1 MAPKRKPAGRPSG
14 VSRGKPEKL
23 VAKPDDRPDDK
34 PVSKPVGR
42 PVNRLAG
49 RSVGRPVGRP
59 SHPVVDSEGT
69 TDVFKLAVMELKEN
83 GKIDKRVIEN
93 TSMDWRAEKALL
105 KEKLEKLDLQP
116 SYIPR
121 SGEIVLWAPSI
132 NDELHW
138 NSATQ
143 CVETYSAQE
152 DRWLGPPAWRA
163 GVIGQ
168 DPEEEIVLQDLVE
181 TAPKAWDVN
190 YSGFRIETFPDPLSD
205 DKSYSLH
212 YKYVPLKCI
221 KPFNAFELFLQGIPR
236 EQFHSSIEYALTV
249 MSSYTLLDKYH
260 IKGTWPHASIFCR
273 GIFIGAE
280 LLIIG
285 DAVRIKPKGYDPASP
300 QKAAVTDV
308 MVIDEIRLELRNCDH
323 NVKSKQL
330 AENYKII
337 IRGKIYTTNFAH
349 AHMEYDSNKRPFQAL
364 SPQEVTNTFQYVDM
378 AGYGDWY
385 RLHAGKV
392 ASVSQDM
399 VIGRCHEP
407 DAMRLLYGSPSSSI
421 SATWSHDLQGITV
434 AREYSRQTD
443 NRIPEGKNWFWGDFR
458 TQTLGLDSLN
468 GEDVGYYSEARNAK
482 MWRANLKVIDG
493 VASPADLRAAK
504 IPGEIGRPVNK
515 SRSSFAE
522 VGKTSSLVS
531 TGLGTTTD
539 VSNNASSADE
549 TGGQVSTSS
558 GVVDDD
564 DEDEGEEEK
573 EQQHKRSKH

>member
-1 MAPKRKPAGRPSG
+1 MGRPSS
-14 VSRGKPEKL
+14 VSRGKPQKL
-23 VAKPDDRPDDK
+23 VDRPDDK
-34 PVSKPVGR
+34 PISR
-42 PVNRLAG
+42 P
-49 RSVGRPVGRP
+49 VGRPVGRP
-59 SHPVVDSEGT
+59 TSRPVGRPAPPVVDGEGT

-83 GKIDKRVIEN
+83 GKIDKRIVEN

-132 NDELHW
+132 DDELRW
-138 NSATQ
+138 NPANQ
-143 CVETYSAQE
+143 RVEAYSAQG
-152 DRWLGPPAWRA
+152 DRWLGLPEWRA

-168 DPEEEIVLQDLVE
+168 IPQEEVVLQDLVE

-190 YSGFRIETFPDPLSD
+190 YSGFRIETFPDPLSV

-236 EQFHSSIEYALTV
+236 EQFHPSIEYALTV

-260 IKGTWPHASIFCR
+260 IKGTWPHASILCR
-273 GIFIGAE
+273 GIFLGAE

-285 DAVRIKPKGYDPASP
+285 DAVRIKPKGYDPARL
-300 QKAAVTDV
+300 QKATVTDV
-308 MVIDEIRLELRNCDH
+308 MVIDEIRLELRNCDQ

-330 AENYKII
+330 AEKYKVI
-337 IRGKIYTTNFAH
+337 IRGKVYTTSFDR
-349 AHMEYDSNKRPFQAL
+349 AHMEYENSRPFQAL
-364 SPQEVTNTFQYVDM
+364 SPEDVTNTFQYVDM

-385 RLHAGKV
+385 RLHASKI

-399 VIGRCHEP
+399 IIGRCYEP

-421 SATWSHDLQGITV
+421 SATWSHDLQGVMV

-443 NRIPEGKNWFWGDFR
+443 NRIPEGKDWFWGDFR

-468 GEDVGYYSEARNAK
+468 GEDVGYYSDARNAK

-493 VASPADLRAAK
+493 IASPADLREAK
-504 IPGEIGRPVNK
+504 VRGDIGRPTNK

-531 TGLGTTTD
+531 TGLGATTD

-549 TGGQVSTSS
+549 TGGQASASS
-558 GVVDDD
+558 ADD
-564 DEDEGEEEK
+564 G
-573 EQQHKRSKH
+573 